1 MTGNRTASPS
11 VSQPWRLEIA
21 ELASRLHVDPAGGL
35 DDVEAAHRLA
45 EIGSNRL
52 AEPPA
57 RPWWQALVAQ
67 VANPLNV
74 VLVLAAALAGVV
86 ERSFREALVI
96 GVVVGLN
103 GVLGFFQERRADRA
117 VAALREMLSPS
128 ARVRRGGRVVD
139 VPAADLVPGD
149 VVLVEA
155 GDRIPADGRVLD
167 QVTLETDESGLTGES
182 VPVTKTSEAL
192 PADVGLPDRA
202 CMAHMTSIVTR
213 GRGELLVT
221 ATGMA
226 TEIGKVAG
234 LLQRTEAV
242 RTPLQR
248 QLDKLGVRLAYLAGI
263 AVAGVAVIQFLTG
276 SGLGEVITLAVAL
289 GVAAIPEGLPA
300 VVTVTLALGMRR
312 MARRRAIVK
321 RLTAVETLG
330 STTVICTDKTGTL
343 TLNQMTARSLWHAGR
358 RYRISGEG
366 YRPDG
371 TIAAEDGSPA
381 PDLRDVLAPAA
392 LCNDSVVRDG
402 TLVGDPT
409 EGALVTLAGKAGVDV
424 TALRQATPRV
434 AEIPFDSGRK
444 YMATFHRTGSCV
456 RVCVKGAP
464 DVLLRRATHVRCT
477 GGDRPLDA
485 QRYREI
491 SAVLE
496 ELAGRGERV
505 LAIAVAEQP
514 GIDATET
521 PLLPEQLVLVG
532 LVGILDPPRP
542 EAAAAVAE
550 CHTAGIDVK
559 MITGDHLA
567 TATSIARA
575 LGITGRGITGKDID
589 RLDDSALEREAPGV
603 GVFARVAPEHKIRI
617 VQTLQRHHETVAMTG
632 DGVNDAPALKG
643 ADIGVAMG
651 ITGTDVSKEAA
662 AMVLTDDN
670 FATIVGAV
678 RQGRTI
684 YDNIVKFVRFQ
695 INTNLAAILTMVAG
709 SVLFLSEP
717 AILTPLMLL
726 WVNVIADGPPALA
739 LGLEPARRAVMH
751 EPPRPPGAHILTG
764 RRLARIAG
772 TGLLMTAGTLSAYR
786 LGLDRG
792 TDTAQTLAFTTFV
805 LYQVFNLFNVRDENA
820 TVFGPLLLRNWRLWA
835 ALAAV
840 LVLQICAVHVP
851 AAQALVG
858 TTALTAADWA
868 VATALAA
875 TALAFEELRK
885 ALRRRRTQLTPSD
898 RGPGESG
905 PPVRV

>member
-1 MTGNRTASPS
+1 MLVGDPPAPPTVP
-11 VSQPWRLEIA
+11 QPWRWEPA
-21 ELASRLHVDPAGGL
+21 DVSARLGVDPARGL
-35 DDVEAAHRLA
+35 DTAEAARRLA
-45 EIGSNRL
+45 DAGPNRL
-52 AEPPA
+52 AEPAP
-57 RPWWQALVAQ
+57 RPWWQALAAQ

-74 VLVLAAALAGVV
+74 VLVLAAVLAGVV

-96 GVVVGLN
+96 GVVLGLN
-103 GVLGFFQERRADRA
+103 GVLGFFQERRADQA

-128 ARVRRGGRVVD
+128 ARVRRAGEVVD
-139 VPAADLVPGD
+139 LPAADVVPGD

-155 GDRIPADGRVLD
+155 GDRIPADGRVLA

-182 VPVTKTSEAL
+182 VPVAKTGEAL
-192 PADVGLPDRA
+192 PGDVGLPDRA
-202 CMAHMTSIVTR
+202 CMAHMTSVVTR
-213 GRGELLVT
+213 GRGEVLVT

-263 AVAGVAVIQFLTG
+263 AVVLVAVVQFVTG

-343 TLNQMTARSLWHAGR
+343 TLNQMTARTLWHAGR
-358 RYRISGEG
+358 RYRVSGEG
-366 YRPDG
+366 YRPAG
-371 TIAAEDGSPA
+371 TITAEDGAPL
-381 PDLRDVLAPAA
+381 PDLRDVLVPAA
-392 LCNDSVVRDG
+392 LCNDSVVHDG

-424 TALRQATPRV
+424 TALRRATPRV

-444 YMATFHRTGSCV
+444 YMATFHRHGPGV

-485 QRYREI
+485 RRLREI

-505 LAIAVAEQP
+505 LAIAVAHRP
-514 GIDATET
+514 GIDTDGTGT
-521 PLLPEQLVLVG
+521 PRLPDELVLVG

-542 EAAAAVAE
+542 EAADAVAE

-575 LGITGRGITGKDID
+575 LGIAGRGITGEDID
-589 RLDDSALEREAPGV
+589 RLDDGALEQEAPGV

-617 VQTLQRHHETVAMTG
+617 VQTLQRRHETVAMTG

-651 ITGTDVSKEAA
+651 ITGSDVSKEAA
-662 AMVLTDDN
+662 SMVLTDDN

-695 INTNLAAILTMVAG
+695 ISTNLAAILTMVAG
-709 SVLFLSEP
+709 SVVFLSEP
-717 AILTPLMLL
+717 AVLTPLMLL

-772 TGLLMTAGTLSAYR
+772 TGLLMTAGTLYAYR

-792 TDTAQTLAFTTFV
+792 TATAQTLAFTTFV
-805 LYQVFNLFNVRDENA
+805 LYQVFNLLNVRDENA

-835 ALAAV
+835 AVAAV

-858 TTALTAADWA
+858 TTALTATDWGI
-868 VATALAA
+868 ATALAA
-875 TALAFEELRK
+875 TVLAFEELRK
-885 ALRRRRTQLTPSD
+885 ALRRR
-898 RGPGESG
+898 
-905 PPVRV
+905 V